1 MGTGNGRHDRRV
13 SLCEEVEQTGLAGI
27 GRAKDGHMDA
37 VSENLAAPAV
47 LEMPLDGCFEGADP
61 GMTFDITMMLMSL
74 QLLRILLTTESRQC
88 PFRELSSLG
97 GATLDTNSNYLSK
110 FLFGRGVDVVRI
122 SVIPDE
128 EDAKA
133 FDVPLE
139 VHEPTK
145 EALRQYLVADHR
157 GHDLNDDR
165 LRMVTFPQGCD
176 VLTTS
181 TWVPIVKMQNVYVL
195 PGIPRLMKQ
204 MIESNVDHFKG
215 IPIHQAIARTKK
227 LEGSIA
233 APLKAVAK
241 DFPSVMIGSYVNLKE
256 DNVAF
261 EDRAYNVQVTLYS
274 RVGDDIRAALP
285 AAVAAIEGWVH
296 EDVEVA

>member
-1 MGTGNGRHDRRV
+1 M
-13 SLCEEVEQTGLAGI
+13 
-27 GRAKDGHMDA
+27 
-37 VSENLAAPAV
+37 
-47 LEMPLDGCFEGADP
+47 
-61 GMTFDITMMLMSL
+61 
-74 QLLRILLTTESRQC
+74 LLRCVRLTSVRRAMSTSASSVPPKAAICVIGNEV
-88 PFRELSSLG
+88 LSG
-97 GATLDTNSNYLSK
+97 KTLDTNSNYLSK

-128 EDAKA
+128 EDVIVDTVRHFSTLVGPDGYVFTTGGIGPTHDDITYDSIAKA

-241 DFPSVMIGSYVNLKE
+241 DFPSVMIGSYVNLKGT
-256 DNVAF
+256 
-261 EDRAYNVQVTLYS
+261 RL
-274 RVGDDIRAALP
+274 VG
-285 AAVAAIEGWVH
+285 
-296 EDVEVA
+296 

>member
-1 MGTGNGRHDRRV
+1 M
-13 SLCEEVEQTGLAGI
+13 
-27 GRAKDGHMDA
+27 
-37 VSENLAAPAV
+37 
-47 LEMPLDGCFEGADP
+47 
-61 GMTFDITMMLMSL
+61 
-74 QLLRILLTTESRQC
+74 
-88 PFRELSSLG
+88 
-97 GATLDTNSNYLSK
+97 TLDTNSNYLSK

-165 LRMVTFPQGCD
+165 LRMVTFPQ
-176 VLTTS
+176 
-181 TWVPIVKMQNVYVL
+181 
-195 PGIPRLMKQ
+195 
-204 MIESNVDHFKG
+204 
-215 IPIHQAIARTKK
+215 
-227 LEGSIA
+227 
-233 APLKAVAK
+233 
-241 DFPSVMIGSYVNLKE
+241 E